1 MTGSIEDPRTLLL
14 GRLDDRSRLRYI
26 AHTTPLRLSQ
36 RQEAARLLIPAAEN
50 HPWPHPLPPSW
61 LGQLDQ
67 REAQQYIQVQPL
79 LVAEIELDQAYEH
92 GRFRH
97 AVRHLSFRADLRP
110 IDVEPWR
117 PQPPT

>member
-1 MTGSIEDPRTLLL
+1 MTGSIEAPRTLLL
-14 GRLDDRSRLRYI
+14 GRLDDRNRLRY
-26 AHTTPLRLSQ
+26 AAQTTPLRPSQ
-36 RQEAARLLIPAAEN
+36 RQEAARLLIRAADN

-67 REAQQYIQVQPL
+67 REAQQYVQVQPL
-79 LVAEIELDQAYEH
+79 LVAEIVVDQAYEH

-97 AVRHLSFRADLRP
+97 AVRHLRVRVDLRP
-110 IDVEPWR
+110 AGVEPWH